1 MPRRPGASLDSS
13 PIPGGLR
20 GGASI
25 ILVGGGCTCL
35 VLSYRPTLRMQSLTS
50 PLHPARSL
58 TCFHPPFKSR
68 PNAKQYSQ
76 LLVLNQRTPPF
87 LPFPGLVKGS
97 KRGTFPRK
105 GGHLPN
111 NLASPVSKGGCQM
124 PHTTSCPGFGCPPL
138 TSPNTPTEDAQLPR

>member
-25 ILVGGGCTCL
+25 FLVGGGCTCL

-58 TCFHPPFKSR
+58 TCFHLPFRSG

-76 LLVLNQRTPPF
+76 LLVLNQGTSPS

-97 KRGTFPRK
+97 KQEGDFPQKERA
-105 GGHLPN
+105 P
-111 NLASPVSKGGCQM
+111 SKQ
-124 PHTTSCPGFGCPPL
+124 PGFTGEQRRLPDAPYNFMPRL
-138 TSPNTPTEDAQLPR
+138 WVSPSHLAEHPY